1 VFCGSE
7 EGKKKASF
15 SYLVG
20 SKKNID
26 HLAACRAEKRWINLT

>member
-1 VFCGSE
+1 MFCGSE
-7 EGKKKASF
+7 EGKKGCF

-26 HLAACRAEKRWINLT
+26 HLAACRAERSWINLT